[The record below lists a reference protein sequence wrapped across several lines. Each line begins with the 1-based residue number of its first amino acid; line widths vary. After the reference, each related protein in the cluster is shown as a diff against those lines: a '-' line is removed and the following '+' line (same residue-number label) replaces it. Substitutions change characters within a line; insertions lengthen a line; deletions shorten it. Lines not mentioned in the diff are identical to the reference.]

1 MIPDALIYF
10 VAISLAIALVIFL
23 DSRRSL
29 AVEGDEIIVVEFG
42 RKRKLHKDDI
52 KTAMLRI
59 DALGSPVLVLVG
71 SKPSDSVVLP
81 VPRRV
86 PEGTNLRRVVDLI
99 RGTAERGADVDPD
112 VLSL

>member
-1 MIPDALIYF
+1 MMPDALIYF
-10 VAISLAIALVIFL
+10 LAISLAVALVVVL
-23 DSRRSL
+23 DTRRSIG
-29 AVEGDEIIVVEFG
+29 VEGDEIVVVEFG
-42 RKRKLHKDDI
+42 RKRTLHKDDI

-71 SKPSDSVVLP
+71 SKPSSSVVVP

-86 PEGTNLRRVVDLI
+86 REDSNLRRVVDLI
-99 RGTAERGADVDPD
+99 RGTAERGANVDPD

>member
-1 MIPDALIYF
+1 MPEALIYF
-10 VAISLAIALVIFL
+10 LAISLAVALVILF
-23 DSRRSL
+23 DTRRSV
-29 AVEGDEIIVVEFG
+29 AVEGDEIVVTEFG
-42 RKRKLHKDDI
+42 RRRSLHKDDI
-52 KTAMLRI
+52 KAATLRI

-71 SKPSDSVVLP
+71 SKPSSSVVVP

-86 PEGTNLRRVVDLI
+86 HEDTSLRRVVDLI

>member
-1 MIPDALIYF
+1 MPEALIYF
-10 VAISLAIALVIFL
+10 LAISLAVALVILF
-23 DSRRSL
+23 DTRRSV
-29 AVEGDEIIVVEFG
+29 AVEGDEIVVVEFG
-42 RKRKLHKDDI
+42 RRRSLHKDDI
-52 KTAMLRI
+52 KAATLRI

-71 SKPSDSVVLP
+71 SKPSSSVVLP

-86 PEGTNLRRVVDLI
+86 HEDTNLRRVVDLI